1 MALVGVVQSID
12 CGPTLDN
19 LMREEIKGGFN
30 QISQDFGVELII
42 SALQDEVHRKEIVK
56 ILQNPKVILPELE
69 SVKPALNKRF
79 NELQV
84 NLIDFHINISVL

>member
-56 ILQNPKVILPELE
+56 NLQNPKVILPELE

-79 NELQV
+79 NELKV
-84 NLIDFHINISVL
+84 NLIDFHINISLL

>member
-79 NELQV
+79 NELKV
-84 NLIDFHINISVL
+84 NLIDFHINISLL

>member
-1 MALVGVVQSID
+1 MALVGLVQSVD

-79 NELQV
+79 NELKV
-84 NLIDFHINISVL
+84 NLIDFHINISLL